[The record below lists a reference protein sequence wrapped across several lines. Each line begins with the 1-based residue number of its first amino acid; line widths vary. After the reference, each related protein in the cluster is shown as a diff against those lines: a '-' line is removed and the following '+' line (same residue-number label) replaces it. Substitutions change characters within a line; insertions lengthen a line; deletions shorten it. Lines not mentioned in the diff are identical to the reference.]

1 MQATPAPLVDPRD
14 RPAFLALFAV
24 FMVFGT
30 SMTIIGAALPKIL
43 AEFNWSYLVAGTVL
57 AANAISYFSFTFI
70 GGYLI
75 SVWGPKR
82 TLVLGLVTAAA
93 GLLFFAATP
102 DPLVNILLGALMGVG
117 QGFVEIAV
125 NWSTLRL
132 DRAQSGRP
140 MNLMHGAFAVGAIL
154 GPLALG
160 GVLQAGL
167 DWISVYRGMAAIF
180 AGLALVVL
188 FVALPVEG
196 AAGVT
201 AAGATATEK
210 PHRLGRQPA
219 YWLSFL
225 ALFFYVGVELGV
237 SNWVAQYFVAVFA
250 YPVTASALLVSLFW
264 AGLLAGRFGVPLFFP
279 KARQDVTLVWFSALA
294 TLSIAGLSL
303 LGFLP
308 VTGMTHVAGLALV
321 FLSGLGCSVF
331 YPAVITLLGLC
342 FPQAQS
348 RAIGFAA
355 TGGGVGAFLFPF
367 LMSALAQGWGIRA
380 GFATYAGFGVA
391 MTLTAAGLAVSAR
404 RLVARPTP

>member
-1 MQATPAPLVDPRD
+1 MNRQTAPMLDPRD

-24 FMVFGT
+24 FTVFGT

-43 AEFNWSYLVAGTVL
+43 AEFGWSYLIAGTVL
-57 AANAISYFSFTFI
+57 AANAVAYFSFTFI

-75 SVWGPKR
+75 SGWGPKR
-82 TLVLGLVTAAA
+82 TLVLGLVTAAT

-102 DPLVNILLGALMGVG
+102 DPRVNILLGALIGVG
-117 QGFVEIAV
+117 QGCVEIAV

-132 DRAQSGRP
+132 DRAQTGRP

-160 GVLQAGL
+160 GLLHAGY

-180 AGLALVVL
+180 AALAGVMLW
-188 FVALPVEG
+188 VALPV
-196 AAGVT
+196 AA
-201 AAGATATEK
+201 AAEHTPDE
-210 PHRLGRQPA
+210 PRQRLSRQPA

-225 ALFFYVGVELGV
+225 ALFLYVGVELGV
-237 SNWVAQYFVAVFA
+237 SNWIAVYFVEVFA
-250 YPVTASALLVSLFW
+250 YPAASSAFLVSLFW
-264 AGLLAGRFGVPLFFP
+264 AGLLAGRFGVPLFHP
-279 KARQDVTLVWFSALA
+279 GGRQEVTLIWFSALA
-294 TLSIAGLSL
+294 TVSITALSL

-308 VTGMTHVAGLALV
+308 SGGMTRTIALGLV

-331 YPAVITLLGLC
+331 YPAVITLLGLS
-342 FPQAQS
+342 FPHAQS

-380 GFATYAGFGVA
+380 GFATYALFGVA
-391 MTLTAAGLAVSAR
+391 MTLAAMGLALAAQRVS
-404 RLVARPTP
+404 VARPLP